1 MAAPARDFCQDVF
14 CTNFNQD
21 FVQNYLLTFSQKSV
35 IIKLQRARGNEMIA
49 LICLLI
55 IFLIEIIF
63 IIYDSYKWKKFWKEW
78 DEYNKKWWDDWYK
91 RF

>member
-1 MAAPARDFCQDVF
+1 MLDIFISFCYNKD
-14 CTNFNQD
+14 T
-21 FVQNYLLTFSQKSV
+21 K
-35 IIKLQRARGNEMIA
+35 KERGNKMITP
-49 LICLLI
+49 LFCSLI